1 MGNEN
6 LFAVTLIAS
15 DRPGIVAG
23 GVSKVFFMRIISI
36 SRTPAPHC
44 FRGGFSLRFLSSTA
58 KRGGVRLMK

>member
-15 DRPGIVAG
+15 DRPGIVA

-44 FRGGFSLRFLSSTA
+44 FRGFFSLRFFLSSTA
-58 KRGGVRLMK
+58 KRGVRLMK